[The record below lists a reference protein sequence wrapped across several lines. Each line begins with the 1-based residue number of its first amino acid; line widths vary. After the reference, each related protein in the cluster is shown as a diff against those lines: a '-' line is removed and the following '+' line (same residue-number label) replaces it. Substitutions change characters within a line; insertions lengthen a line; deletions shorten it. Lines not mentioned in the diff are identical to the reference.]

1 MLAVRAAPWL
11 AAALRKQSAFALS
24 CAALSRNAV
33 FQRLLPPLSAPL
45 ARALSSTSSRKRI
58 GNDTPRTLARQPP
71 AAAGHVHG
79 DFQPLVLQHNDSRG
93 ILRMLSA
100 GASAQLVFWLWCG
113 TGMPCTSS
121 CACLHPCSGM

>member
-1 MLAVRAAPWL
+1 MMLAIRTAPWL
-11 AAALRKQSAFALS
+11 AAALRKQSAFAVS
-24 CAALSRNAV
+24 YAALSRNAV
-33 FQRLLPPLSAPL
+33 LPQLLPPLPAQL

-71 AAAGHVHG
+71 TAAGHVHG

-113 TGMPCTSS
+113 APCTS
-121 CACLHPCSGM
+121 L

>member
-1 MLAVRAAPWL
+1 MLAIRSAPWL
-11 AAALRKQSAFALS
+11 AAALRKQSTFALS
-24 CAALSRNAV
+24 YAALSRNAV
-33 FQRLLPPLSAPL
+33 LSHALPPLPAHL

-113 TGMPCTSS
+113 TPCT
-121 CACLHPCSGM
+121 CHIACLHPFSGM